1 MSTVP
6 KISLLVITHN
16 KLSYLRVTLLTLQLL
31 EFDQADF
38 EVVVVDDGSTD
49 GTAAFLEQFEPGYQ
63 LRWVRQPNG
72 GRAAARNAAARL
84 AQGEL
89 YVIVDDDCLTHP
101 QALTHLWEAYT
112 AAPQRMLIANV
123 QHIGVSHVPGM
134 LEAVV
139 RQGTVP
145 WNDLHDYMPIDTE
158 YALADLMRRVKSLG
172 LDQCAVP
179 WIVAQGASISI
190 SAECFRRLE
199 GFDERF
205 VAYGMEDFDFGY
217 RFSEQG
223 GSFHYVPQALL
234 YHLDHG
240 HDRTALFKESTVTT
254 RAFYAKF
261 PDRPEIRHFTKFVCG
276 AITFKEFNNRVAE
289 QKGMA
294 PIADMNVRFSPFG
307 MIRYRDSQLENSS
320 PTPALHYTSAQNFR
334 LRFLI
339 DRISGD
345 IDADASPLRPLQVE
359 SGKSVLV
366 IAPHMDD
373 EVIGC
378 GGLLSQY
385 SRAGSTVMV
394 LYLTDGAMRNLPPE
408 EYLRLCR
415 DRRAESERAA
425 DILGIERCMYLSIPE
440 RNLAG
445 AANDP
450 APIRRVLDECQP
462 DIIIVPS
469 ELEHHPDHRVAC
481 HWLRLALRD
490 LRWRPQVLCYEVWGS
505 CRPNRL
511 LVLDSATWRH
521 KVAALEQYQSQLKEL
536 DYQRL
541 MDYLNEKRGLRDP
554 DRVPGARAEAY
565 RQMDALEFSAR

>member
-1 MSTVP
+1 MTPNV
-6 KISLLVITHN
+6 SLLVITHN
-16 KLSYLRVTLLTLQLL
+16 KLSYLRATLLTLQLL
-31 EFDQADF
+31 DFDPAEF

-49 GTAAFLEQFEPGYQ
+49 GTEAFLDQFEPGYA
-63 LRWVRQPNG
+63 LRWVSQPNG

-84 AQGEL
+84 ARGQL
-89 YVIVDDDCLTHP
+89 YVIVDDDCLMQP
-101 QALTHLWEAYT
+101 QALSHLWRAYQDE
-112 AAPQRMLIANV
+112 PGRMLIANV
-123 QHIGVSHVPGM
+123 QHIGVRHVPAM

-139 RQGTVP
+139 REGSVP
-145 WNDLHDYMPIDTE
+145 WGDLQDYMPVDAE
-158 YALADLMRRVKSLG
+158 YALADLMRNIKSAG

-190 SAECFRRLE
+190 GAQQFHRLE
-199 GFDERF
+199 GFDARF

-217 RFSEQG
+217 RFSDQG
-223 GSFHYVPQALL
+223 GVFRYVPQAVL

-261 PDRPEIRHFTKFVCG
+261 AGRPEIRDFTRFLCG

-289 QKGMA
+289 LKGMA
-294 PIADMNVRFSPFG
+294 PIGDMNVRFSPFG
-307 MIRYRDSQLENSS
+307 MIRYRDSQLGGAAAA
-320 PTPALHYTSAQNFR
+320 PAAPLQYSKAQNFR

-339 DRISGD
+339 ERISGD
-345 IDADASPLRPLQVE
+345 IDADASPLLPLHIE
-359 SGKSVLV
+359 GGKSVLV

-378 GGLLSQY
+378 GGLLSRY
-385 SRAGSTVMV
+385 SRAGAVVTV

-408 EYLRLCR
+408 EYLGLCR
-415 DRRAESERAA
+415 DRRAESEQAA
-425 DILGIERCMYLSIPE
+425 DILGVERCIYLSIPE
-440 RNLAG
+440 RNLAA

-450 APIRRVLDECQP
+450 GPIRRVLNECQP
-462 DIIIVPS
+462 DIIVVPS
-469 ELEHHPDHRVAC
+469 ELEHHPDHRAAC
-481 HWLRLALRD
+481 EWLRLALGD
-490 LRWRPQVLCYEVWGS
+490 LRWRPQIICYEVWGS

-511 LVLDSATWRH
+511 LVLDAPSWRS
-521 KVAALEQYQSQLKEL
+521 KVEALGKYQTQLKVL

-554 DRVPGARAEAY
+554 AGTPGSRAEAY
-565 RQMDALEFSAR
+565 RQMDALEFCNP